1 MTEFFHN
8 LSLQALNK
16 DDYRIWL
23 QFDAIRRLNREL
35 KRLIRDDRRNTLN
48 FVDFTPQVFKRI
60 K

>member
-1 MTEFFHN
+1 MIEFFHN

-16 DDYRIWL
+16 DDNRIRL
-23 QFDAIRRLNREL
+23 QFYAITRLNREL